1 MTTHI
6 LNSCINLIH
15 CHISFCV
22 EEEVTDL
29 RWLLHCLCDKC
40 TVHMEYQMPHFK
52 AALDVADGNDSSIW
66 EYFYSVPKTYLR
78 DEVKW

>member
-1 MTTHI
+1 MAFT
-6 LNSCINLIH
+6 
-15 CHISFCV
+15 
-22 EEEVTDL
+22 
-29 RWLLHCLCDKC
+29 LCDKC

-52 AALDVADGNDSSIW
+52 AALDIADGNDSSIW